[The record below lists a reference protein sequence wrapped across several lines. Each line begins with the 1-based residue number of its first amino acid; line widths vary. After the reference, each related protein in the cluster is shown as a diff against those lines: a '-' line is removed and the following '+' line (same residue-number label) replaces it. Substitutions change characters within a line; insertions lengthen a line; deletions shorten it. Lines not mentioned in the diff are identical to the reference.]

1 MVKFKFVYKTRN
13 MATLSSFT
21 FLSLDGYY
29 KGLNEDISWHRH
41 GEEEGQ
47 FSADSLQS
55 ENMLLFGRKTFE
67 MMASFWPTEMAAQ
80 QFPDV
85 AKGMN
90 KAKKFV
96 VSNTIQKVDWANTE
110 IISGDFIRQIK
121 KLKQNSTNG
130 ITILGSGQL
139 LTALAA
145 ENLVDEYGIMI
156 DPVAIGAGTSL
167 FNGLDTP
174 LQLQFTGTR
183 TFKSGVVLHNYKA
196 M

>member
-1 MVKFKFVYKTRN
+1 
-13 MATLSSFT
+13 MATFSSFT

-41 GEEEGQ
+41 GEEEAQ

-55 ENMLLFGRKTFE
+55 EDILLFGRKTFE

-90 KAKKFV
+90 KAKKLV
-96 VSNTIQKVDWANTE
+96 VSNTLQTVDWSNTE
-110 IISGDFIRQIK
+110 IISGDFIAQIK
-121 KLKQNSTNG
+121 QLKQTASNN

-145 ENLVDEYGIMI
+145 ENLVDEYSIMI
-156 DPVAIGAGTSL
+156 DPVAIGAGSSL
-167 FNGLDTP
+167 FKGLSTS
-174 LQLQFTGTR
+174 LQLQLTGTR

>member
-1 MVKFKFVYKTRN
+1 

-29 KGLNEDISWHRH
+29 KGLDDDISWHLH

-67 MMASFWPTEMAAQ
+67 LMASYWPTKMASQ

-96 VSNTIQKVDWANTE
+96 VSNTLQKVDWENTE
-110 IISGDFIRQIK
+110 IISGDFITRIK
-121 KLKQNSTNG
+121 KLKQSSTIG

-139 LTALAA
+139 VTALAN
-145 ENLVDEYGIMI
+145 ESLVDEYGIMI
-156 DPVAIGAGTSL
+156 DPIAIGAGTSL
-167 FNGLDTP
+167 FNGLTTP
-174 LQLQFTGTR
+174 LQLHLTGTR

-196 M
+196 VL

>member
-1 MVKFKFVYKTRN
+1 

-29 KGLNEDISWHRH
+29 KGLNDDISWHQH

-55 ENMLLFGRKTFE
+55 GDILLFGRKTFE
-67 MMASFWPTEMAAQ
+67 LMASFWPTEMAAQ

-90 KAKKFV
+90 DSKKIV
-96 VSNTIQKVDWANTE
+96 VSGTLQKADWNNTE
-110 IISGDFIRQIK
+110 IIRGDIIEQIK
-121 KLKQNSTNG
+121 QLKQNATKN

-145 ENLVDEYGIMI
+145 ENLIDEYGIMI

-167 FNGLDTP
+167 FQGLTTP
-174 LQLQFTGTR
+174 LQLQLVSTR
-183 TFKSGVVLHNYKA
+183 AFKSGVVLHNYKR
-196 M
+196 

>member
-1 MVKFKFVYKTRN
+1 
-13 MATLSSFT
+13 MATLSSFM

-29 KGLNEDISWHRH
+29 KGLNEDISWHHH

-55 ENMLLFGRKTFE
+55 ENALLFGRKTFE

-80 QFPDV
+80 QFPEV

-90 KAKKFV
+90 KAKKYV
-96 VSNTIQKVDWANTE
+96 VSNIIQKTDWNNTE
-110 IISGDFIRQIK
+110 IISGDFITEIK

-145 ENLVDEYGIMI
+145 ESLVDEYDIMI

-167 FNGLDTP
+167 FTGLTTP
-174 LQLQFTGTR
+174 LQLQLTGTR

>member
-1 MVKFKFVYKTRN
+1 

-29 KGLNEDISWHRH
+29 KGLNEDISWHHH

-55 ENMLLFGRKTFE
+55 ENILLFGRKTFE

-90 KAKKFV
+90 KAKKLA
-96 VSNTIQKVDWANTE
+96 VSNTVQKVDWSNTE
-110 IISGDFIRQIK
+110 IISGDIIAQIK
-121 KLKQNSTNG
+121 QLKQNSTKD

-156 DPVAIGAGTSL
+156 DPVAIGAGSSL
-167 FNGLDTP
+167 FKGLTTP
-174 LQLQFTGTR
+174 LQLQLTGTR

>member
-1 MVKFKFVYKTRN
+1 

-47 FSADSLQS
+47 FSVDSLQS
-55 ENMLLFGRKTFE
+55 ENILLFGRKTFE

-90 KAKKFV
+90 KAKKLV
-96 VSNTIQKVDWANTE
+96 VSNTIQKVNWSNTG
-110 IISGDFIRQIK
+110 IISGDFVAQLK
-121 KLKQNSTNG
+121 QLKQNTSNN

-145 ENLVDEYGIMI
+145 ENLVDEYSIMI
-156 DPVAIGAGTSL
+156 DPVAIGAGSSL
-167 FNGLDTP
+167 FKGLAAP
-174 LQLQFTGTR
+174 LQLQLTGTR
-183 TFKSGVVLHNYKA
+183 MFKSGVVLHNYKA
-196 M
+196 I